1 MTQDDLAQMSREEL
15 IDLVLAQFGQITKLQ
30 ADFEAMKLK
39 LEKGKKPPTN
49 SGNSSQPPS
58 RDQKADLTKK
68 RKKHRHGPPVGHMKY
83 ERKFVAEPDHIVEVK
98 PQVCEDCQTDLRE
111 TGGVLADV
119 NQITE
124 LPEAKAEVIEVRQYE
139 VKCPCCGKKQTTEP
153 LAGLEMERTFGARL
167 EATVVYFRQ
176 EQHMSY
182 VRTEAALRDLHAV
195 TISQGG
201 IDKITLA
208 PAASAGVQRAGH
220 QAGQQIEPIQSE
232 IQQSKVIHSDETGS
246 RVDGQNWWQWVF
258 CSATAVLHVI
268 RSNRSVDVI
277 KDVMADATA
286 EVWVSD
292 CYSAQVKAPASER
305 QLCLAHQV
313 RNLQALVDLNPASF
327 WPRAMQAMFRS
338 AIHTYNQRD
347 HLSPPEFQAQVQR
360 IERICDRLLKRSLEQ
375 REAKRLL
382 KRYLKYRNCLFV
394 FLHRTDVSPTNNVSE
409 RNLRPSVVHRKVI
422 GCFRSGWGAR
432 AYAAIASVI
441 DTAELKGISPFTT
454 IQSLFGTPSLP
465 LPSGV

>member
-1 MTQDDLAQMSREEL
+1 MNHDDLARMSRDEL
-15 IDLVLAQFGQITKLQ
+15 IDLILAEHAQLEALR
-30 ADFEAMKLK
+30 ADYEALKLK

-49 SGNSSQPPS
+49 SSNSSQPPS
-58 RDQKADLTKK
+58 RDQKTDLTKK
-68 RKKHRHGPPVGHMKY
+68 RKKHRHGPPIGHVKY
-83 ERKFVAEPDHIVEVK
+83 ERKFVADPDHIVKVK
-98 PQVCEDCQTDLRE
+98 PQVCKDCQTDLRE
-111 TGGVLADV
+111 TSGLLADV

-153 LAGLEMERTFGARL
+153 PAGLEMERTFGARL
-167 EATVVYFRQ
+167 EATVVYYRQ

-182 VRTEAALRDLHAV
+182 VRTEAALRDMHRV

-201 IDKITLA
+201 IDKIM
-208 PAASAGVQRAGH
+208 QRGGQ
-220 QAGQQIEPIQSE
+220 QAGQQVEPIQNE

-277 KDVMADATA
+277 KDVMADAIA

-292 CYSAQVKAPASER
+292 CYSAQVKAPSSEL
-305 QLCLAHQV
+305 QLCLAHQL
-313 RNLQALVDLNPASF
+313 RNLQAVVDLYPASF
-327 WPRAMQAMFRS
+327 WSRAMQAMFRS

-360 IERICDRLLKRSLEQ
+360 IEHICTWLLKRRLEQ
-375 REAKRLL
+375 PEAKRLL

-441 DTAELKGISPFTT
+441 DTAELKGVSPFTT
-454 IQSLFGTPSLP
+454 IQSLFGTPALP
-465 LPSGV
+465 LSSGM

>member
-1 MTQDDLAQMSREEL
+1 MTQEDLAQLSRAEL
-15 IDLVLAQFGQITKLQ
+15 VELVLVEHAQLEASQVIIAQLQ
-30 ADFEAMKLK
+30 ADIEALKLE

-49 SGNSSQPPS
+49 SNNSSQPSS
-58 RDQKADLTKK
+58 RDQKSKAPKDRRK
-68 RKKHRHGPPVGHMKY
+68 RRHGPPHGHPKY
-83 ERKFVAEPDHIVEVK
+83 EREFIVEPDHVVEVR
-98 PQVCEDCQTDLRE
+98 PQVCETCQGDLSKE
-111 TGGVLADV
+111 SGSLADV

-124 LPEAKAEVIEVRQYE
+124 LPEGKAEVIEVRQYE
-139 VKCPCCGKKQTTEP
+139 VECPCCGKKQMAEP
-153 LAGLEMERTFGARL
+153 PAGLEMERTFGARL

-182 VRTEAALRDLHAV
+182 VRTEAALRDLHGV
-195 TISQGG
+195 KISPGG
-201 IDKITLA
+201 IDKIM
-208 PAASAGVQRAGH
+208 QRGGQ
-220 QAGQQIEPIQSE
+220 QAGQQVEPIQNE

-292 CYSAQVKAPASER
+292 CYSAQVKAPASEL

-313 RNLQALVDLNPASF
+313 RNLQAVVDLYPASF
-327 WPRAMQAMFRS
+327 WPKAMQAMFRF
-338 AIHTYNQRD
+338 AIHVYNQRD
-347 HLSPPEFQAQVQR
+347 HLSPPDFQAQVQR

-375 REAKRLL
+375 PEAKRLL

-432 AYAAIASVI
+432 AYAAIASVVA
-441 DTAELKGISPFTT
+441 TAALKGVSPFTT

-465 LPSGV
+465 LPTVV